1 LVIFLDNNYKLGN
14 LFSKFKMITTIV
26 TTLFNTFIFGSSTL
40 TPEQRWRAAG
50 DRLNSGFMTEHW
62 FLFTAAAV
70 GIILSVLLLVVNRKR
85 IAQQKRTNSQLFD
98 KYAGQNGLSEQ
109 ESQLL
114 LGIARRTGLQQ
125 PEAIFTMSSAF
136 ERGASIVVE
145 ESIARKQPVEQIERL
160 KAQFF
165 FLREKLGF
173 RGRPASSMGFAT
185 KPKRLNSRQ
194 IPVGKKIYMVRRTS
208 RDSDTIEST
217 IMENNDTELVV
228 KVTKPIKIVFGESWY
243 ARYYFGASVWEFDTS
258 VVSCN
263 GDVLVLNHS
272 DEMRFVNRRRF
283 LRVPVQQQAFIA
295 HFPFTRTP
303 VADGR
308 KSMKSFRMY
317 RSSAGNS
324 GSAWGPP
331 EFVPAVV
338 TELAG
343 PGLCIEAPLELKVDD
358 RVLVMLELKEGEGR
372 ESAPEGKGSKKVISK
387 IVEDMGVVRHIK
399 AIKNGFSIAVE
410 LIGLSDLDVN
420 ELIRATNAASLRA
433 GCGGRD
439 VPASDS
445 AKKGI
450 METVAAKG
458 V

>member
-1 LVIFLDNNYKLGN
+1 
-14 LFSKFKMITTIV
+14 
-26 TTLFNTFIFGSSTL
+26 
-40 TPEQRWRAAG
+40 
-50 DRLNSGFMTEHW
+50 
-62 FLFTAAAV
+62 
-70 GIILSVLLLVVNRKR
+70 
-85 IAQQKRTNSQLFD
+85 
-98 KYAGQNGLSEQ
+98 
-109 ESQLL
+109 
-114 LGIARRTGLQQ
+114 
-125 PEAIFTMSSAF
+125 MSSAF
-136 ERGASIVVE
+136 ERGAAIVVE
-145 ESIARKQPVEQIERL
+145 ESVTRKQPAAQIEQL
-160 KAQFF
+160 KSQLF

-173 RGRPASSMGFAT
+173 QKRPATSIGPA
-185 KPKRLNSRQ
+185 KRQKRLNSRQ

-217 IMENNDTELVV
+217 IMENNDSELVV
-228 KVTKPIKIVFGESWY
+228 RVTKPIKIVFGESWC

-283 LRVPVQQQAFIA
+283 LRVPVQKQAFIA
-295 HFPFTRTP
+295 HFPFIRRV

-317 RSSAGNS
+317 RSSAVDS
-324 GSAWGPP
+324 GSVWGPP
-331 EFVPAVV
+331 EFVPAAV

-343 PGLCIEAPLELKVDD
+343 PGLCIEAPLELKVHD
-358 RVLVMLELKEGEGR
+358 RVLVVLELDEGENR
-372 ESAPEGKGSKKVISK
+372 ESAPEGEGSKTVTSK

-399 AIKNGFSIAVE
+399 SAKSGFSIAVE
-410 LIGLSDLDVN
+410 LIGLSDPDVN
-420 ELIRATNAASLRA
+420 ELIRATNAASLKA
-433 GCGGRD
+433 GSGGQD

-445 AKKGI
+445 ARKGT

>member
-1 LVIFLDNNYKLGN
+1 
-14 LFSKFKMITTIV
+14 MITTIV
-26 TTLFNTFIFGSSTL
+26 TTLFNTIILGSLAL

-50 DRLNSGFMTEHW
+50 DRLNNGFLTEHW
-62 FLFTAAAV
+62 FLYTAGAV

-85 IAQQKRTNSQLFD
+85 VKQQERTNNRLFD

-109 ESQLL
+109 ESRLL
-114 LGIARRTGLQQ
+114 LSIARRTGLART
-125 PEAIFTMSSAF
+125 EEIFAMSGAF
-136 ERGASIVVE
+136 ERGAAIVVE
-145 ESIARKQPVEQIERL
+145 ESVARKQPAAQIEQL
-160 KAQFF
+160 KSQLF

-173 RGRPASSMGFAT
+173 QKRPTTSIGPT
-185 KPKRLNSRQ
+185 KRQKRLNSRQ

-217 IMENNDTELVV
+217 IMENNDTGLVV

-258 VVSCN
+258 VVSCS

-283 LRVPVQQQAFIA
+283 LRVPVQKQAFIA
-295 HFPFTRTP
+295 HFPFTKRAATN
-303 VADGR
+303 GR

-317 RSSAGNS
+317 RSSAGDS
-324 GSAWGPP
+324 GSVWGPP
-331 EFVPAVV
+331 EFVTAVV

-343 PGLCIEAPLELKVDD
+343 PGLCVEAPLELKVDD
-358 RVLVMLELKEGEGR
+358 RVLVVLGLDEGENR
-372 ESAPEGKGSKKVISK
+372 ESPPGSEGSKTVTSK

-399 AIKNGFSIAVE
+399 TVKHGFLIAVE

-433 GCGGRD
+433 GTRGRGVTASGG
-439 VPASDS
+439 
-445 AKKGI
+445 AKKGV

>member
-1 LVIFLDNNYKLGN
+1 
-14 LFSKFKMITTIV
+14 MITTIV
-26 TTLFNTFIFGSSTL
+26 TTFFNTIILGSLAL

-50 DRLNSGFMTEHW
+50 DRLNNGFLTEHW
-62 FLFTAAAV
+62 FLYTAGAV
-70 GIILSVLLLVVNRKR
+70 GIILSLLLLVVNRKR
-85 IAQQKRTNSQLFD
+85 VRQQEQTNNRLFD
-98 KYAGQNGLSEQ
+98 KHADQNGLSEQ
-109 ESQLL
+109 ESRLL
-114 LGIARRTGLQQ
+114 LSIARRTGV
-125 PEAIFTMSSAF
+125 PRTEAIFTMSSAF
-136 ERGASIVVE
+136 ERGAAIVLE
-145 ESIARKQPVEQIERL
+145 ESVARKQPAAQIEKL
-160 KAQFF
+160 KSQLF

-173 RGRPASSMGFAT
+173 QKRPTTSIGPA
-185 KPKRLNSRQ
+185 KRQKRLNSRQ

-217 IMENNDTELVV
+217 IMENNDTGLVV

-258 VVSCN
+258 VVSCR

-283 LRVPVQQQAFIA
+283 LRVPVQKQAFIA
-295 HFPFTRTP
+295 HFPFTKKAAT
-303 VADGR
+303 DGR

-317 RSSAGNS
+317 RSSAGDS
-324 GSAWGPP
+324 GSVWGPP

-343 PGLCIEAPLELKVDD
+343 PGLCVEAPLELKVDD
-358 RVLVMLELKEGEGR
+358 RVLVVLGLDEGENR
-372 ESAPEGKGSKKVISK
+372 ESPPGSEGNKAVTSK

-399 AIKNGFSIAVE
+399 TVKHGFSIAVE

-433 GCGGRD
+433 ESGGRG
-439 VPASDS
+439 VTASGG
-445 AKKGI
+445 AKKGAI
-450 METVAAKG
+450 ETVAAKG